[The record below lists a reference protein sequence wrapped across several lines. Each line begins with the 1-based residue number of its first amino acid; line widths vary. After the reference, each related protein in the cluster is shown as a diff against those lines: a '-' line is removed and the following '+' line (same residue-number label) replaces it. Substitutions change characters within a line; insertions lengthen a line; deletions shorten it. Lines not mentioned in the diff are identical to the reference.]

1 MNTFFVPI
9 IHKDIL
15 QLDENNSK
23 HAIKVLR
30 LKKGNLIE
38 LIDGKGSK
46 AKAKLVQDQ
55 PKKAKVEIIEI
66 EQFEKPL
73 NLSLAFCPTKNN
85 DRNDWII
92 EKATEIGVTDFY
104 PIYSQNSERRKWNN
118 ERMIKITISALKQSG
133 NLWLP
138 NIHDLSGFKSF
149 LEKEFK
155 AYNKLMAH
163 CKKTDKIELKKL
175 INTNCSQII
184 LIGPEGDFTKEEIDL
199 AESQDFQMVSIGNS
213 RLRTET
219 ACITSISLLKL
230 G

>member
-1 MNTFFVPI
+1 MNTFFVPT
-9 IHKDIL
+9 IHENSL

-30 LKKGNLIE
+30 LKKGDLIE
-38 LIDGKGSK
+38 IIDGKGTK
-46 AKAKLVQDQ
+46 ANGKLVQDH
-55 PKKAKVEIIEI
+55 PKKADVQILDTKK
-66 EQFEKPL
+66 FKKPL
-73 NLSLAFCPTKNN
+73 SLSIAFCPTKNN
-85 DRNDWII
+85 DRNEWII
-92 EKATEIGVTDFY
+92 EKATELGITDFY

-118 ERMIKITISALKQSG
+118 ERMRKITIAALKQSG

-138 NIHDLSGFKSF
+138 NIHELSDFKSL

-155 AYNKLMAH
+155 GYNKLMAH
-163 CKKTDKIELKKL
+163 CKKTNKSELKNL
-175 INTNCSQII
+175 INRTCSQII

-199 AESQDFQMVSIGNS
+199 AESQNFQMVSIGNS

-219 ACITSISLLKL
+219 ACITSISLMKL

>member
-46 AKAKLVQDQ
+46 AKGKLVQDQ
-55 PKKAKVEIIEI
+55 PKKAEVQITEI

-73 NLSLAFCPTKNN
+73 GLSLAFCPTKNN

-118 ERMIKITISALKQSG
+118 ERMRKITIAALKQSG

-138 NIHDLSGFKSF
+138 NIHELSDFKS
-149 LEKEFK
+149 LIENEFK

-163 CKKTDKIELKKL
+163 CKKTDKSELKKQ
-175 INTNCSQII
+175 ININCSQII
-184 LIGPEGDFTKEEIDL
+184 LIGPEGDFTQEEIDL

-213 RLRTET
+213 ILRTET
-219 ACITSISLLKL
+219 ACITAVSLLKL